1 MPCVSRPAAAAAWV
15 ALALVFGC
23 GGPAGDRGPAPS
35 VFVISLD
42 AASAAFFGIYGAGD
56 DASPFIDRFAAD
68 SVVFANAYSQ
78 AASTPPST
86 ASLLAGVRPTTHR
99 VTGETRLSAGLPTL
113 PELLSKAGFLN
124 FGVIGNPFAG
134 APRMGFARGYDEIV
148 QVYALPELQG
158 LRRIEESN
166 RFSVPLPGDVNDQV
180 EKLLPRIRR
189 AHEGGRP
196 VFTYVHYLQP
206 HKPYDPPEAFQRSSD
221 PVGDAMT
228 WDALHDQFTFANE
241 TGKATPQTVSR
252 IEARYRGNVAFVD
265 AGFGHLMDRLREE
278 GLYDASLI
286 VLLAD
291 HGDAFFKHKRF
302 GHNVTLYDDMT
313 RVPLV
318 FKFPERDGIAP
329 ARLSALTETVDVNRT
344 LLDYLG
350 AEQPEHL
357 EGESLMPLIRGETS
371 ELRRPEVVLT
381 TGKLLVHAIRVL
393 DFKYVYNL
401 ETGEELY
408 DLAADPDEQDNLVT
422 EQPEKALALRSML
435 ESMIDL
441 RAGRSR
447 GDENRLREDPRMNE
461 LLESLGYLAEDAEEA
476 EPPDAS
482 LLRPAPGP

>member
-1 MPCVSRPAAAAAWV
+1 VPCVSLRVAAAAGAV
-15 ALALVFGC
+15 LALVFGC
-23 GGPAGDRGPAPS
+23 GGPAEDRGPAHS

-42 AASAAFFGIYGAGD
+42 AASAAFFGIYGAD
-56 DASPFIDRFAAD
+56 ADASPFIDRFAAD

-99 VTGETRLSAGLPTL
+99 VTGQTRLSTRLPTL
-113 PELLSKAGFLN
+113 PELLSKAGFLS

-134 APRMGFARGYDEIV
+134 APRMGFARGYDEII

-158 LRRIEESN
+158 LRVLEKSN
-166 RFSVPLPGDVNDQV
+166 RFTVPLPGDVNDQV

-189 AHEGGRP
+189 AHESGRP

-206 HKPYDPPEAFQRSSD
+206 HKPYDPPDAFQRSSD
-221 PVGDAMT
+221 PEGDAMT
-228 WDALHDQFTFANE
+228 WDALHDQFTLANE
-241 TGKATPQTVSR
+241 TGRATPETVSR
-252 IEARYRGNVAFVD
+252 IEARYRGNVAYVD
-265 AGFGHLMDRLREE
+265 AAFGDLMDRLREE

-291 HGDAFFKHKRF
+291 HGDAFFKHERF

-313 RVPLV
+313 RIPLA
-318 FKFPERDGIAP
+318 FKFPVRDGIGP
-329 ARLSALTETVDVNRT
+329 ARLSALVETVDINRT

-350 AEQPEHL
+350 AEQPDHL
-357 EGESLMPLIRGETS
+357 EGESLMPLIRGEVS

-381 TGKLLVHAIRVL
+381 TGKRRVHAIRVRGY
-393 DFKYVYNL
+393 KYVYNL

-408 DLAADPDEQDNLVT
+408 DLAADPDEQRNLAE
-422 EQPEKALALRSML
+422 EQPEKARALRAKL

-441 RAGRSR
+441 RAGLSHR
-447 GDENRLREDPRMNE
+447 DENRLREDPRMNE
-461 LLESLGYLAEDAEEA
+461 LLESLGYLSEDAEEEA
-476 EPPDAS
+476 A
-482 LLRPAPGP
+482 AP